1 MNAPAHP
8 RSVELTQLL
17 AARDERARRQAAA
30 QARFALPL
38 VSLTLVSPGPVK
50 DGPLQRHVMR
60 AALAALDA
68 CLSQEGRPV
77 VEREVFWLPTG
88 PEALYV
94 VNAEATALKAALVE
108 LESRHEL
115 GRLWD
120 LDVIV
125 ADGPLSRRALGMPVR
140 SCLLCDDAAHACARS
155 RRHTLPALLA
165 AIEERVDAFDRRAA
179 AR

>member
-17 AARDERARRQAAA
+17 AARDARAARHAAA
-30 QARFALPL
+30 RERYSLPL

-50 DGPLQRHVMR
+50 DGLQQRHVMR
-60 AALAALDA
+60 EALKALDA
-68 CLSQEGRPV
+68 CLSRESRPI
-77 VEREVFWLPTG
+77 VEREVYWLPTG

-94 VNAEATALKAALVE
+94 VNAEAAHLKAALVE
-108 LESRHEL
+108 LENRHAL

-120 LDVIV
+120 LDVIG
-125 ADGPLSRRALGMPVR
+125 AGGPVSRQSLGMPAR
-140 SCLLCDDAAHACARS
+140 PCLLCGEAAHACARS
-155 RRHTLPALLA
+155 QRHTLPSLLA
-165 AIEERVDAFDRRAA
+165 AIEERIDAFDRRAT